1 MHRKNYYFTLKS
13 YTHKMQRSIFLGLRR
28 GTSQPSIRSF
38 TPCALSSTQLSMH
51 TKHMYSTPSEDR
63 KPSTPTKN
71 LGFIPRG
78 APSCEWTHIHDTDA
92 SQGKILRT
100 YYHNGAVHFHY
111 LPQVK
116 TREELRASEKPRE
129 DGSQP
134 NAPSYLLC
142 DRTKRVVLIL
152 PTPFICRLLAVL
164 EGTVQSTELATRN
177 TQGTFSGD
185 YQTYNFELNC
195 TTVLPDGTSMPW
207 KVNFKPGESIV
218 LQRFLSLSLERN
230 FGFTTYT
237 DQPPRQQNKRK

>member
-1 MHRKNYYFTLKS
+1 MHRNIL
-13 YTHKMQRSIFLGLRR
+13 LGLRHASSKLAVHR
-28 GTSQPSIRSF
+28 PSATLSRTQAGVFHGCSQN
-38 TPCALSSTQLSMH
+38 
-51 TKHMYSTPSEDR
+51 YSTPAEER
-63 KPSTPTKN
+63 KSFTPTKN

-78 APSCEWTHIHDTDA
+78 APSCEWSHIHETDA

-100 YYHNGAVHFHY
+100 FYHNGAVHFHY

-116 TREELRASEKPRE
+116 TREELRAAEKPRE
-129 DGSQP
+129 DGSMP
-134 NAPSYLLC
+134 NLPSALLC

-164 EGTVQSTELATRN
+164 EGTMPTTELATRN

-185 YQTYNFELNC
+185 YKAYTFELSC

-207 KVNFKPGESIV
+207 KVSFKPGESII
-218 LQRFLSLSLERN
+218 LHRFLSLSLERN

-237 DQPPRQQNKRK
+237 DQPPANRQQNKRK